1 MESIEKAEMAPA
13 VWSQGREKEGKEEL
27 GSLYS
32 EVILTRE
39 VRLRNMNS
47 SIWIVAKTTI
57 FMITLMEFPRGKFT
71 PGCKQLTGKTEG
83 YALSQGR
90 HVLGAVLM
98 PPQDRLCKRASSSPL
113 PFVQSSVPEKTS
125 KICLGFW
132 SFSESCD
139 MQNITA
145 TIPACTHSPTAMHGL
160 S

>member
-1 MESIEKAEMAPA
+1 MKEFKLLEAENNTQDQMESIEKAEMAPA

-39 VRLRNMNS
+39 VRLRNMN
-47 SIWIVAKTTI
+47 AKTTI

-71 PGCKQLTGKTEG
+71 LGCKQLTGKTEG

-98 PPQDRLCKRASSSPL
+98 PPQDRLCKRVSSSPL

-125 KICLGFW
+125 KICLGF
-132 SFSESCD
+132 
-139 MQNITA
+139 
-145 TIPACTHSPTAMHGL
+145 
-160 S
+160 

>member
-1 MESIEKAEMAPA
+1 MKEFKLLEAENNTQDQMESIEKAEMAPA

-39 VRLRNMNS
+39 VRLRNMN
-47 SIWIVAKTTI
+47 AKTTI

-98 PPQDRLCKRASSSPL
+98 PPQDRLCKRVSSSPL

-125 KICLGFW
+125 KICLGF
-132 SFSESCD
+132 
-139 MQNITA
+139 
-145 TIPACTHSPTAMHGL
+145 
-160 S
+160 

>member
-13 VWSQGREKEGKEEL
+13 VWSQEREKEGKEEL

-39 VRLRNMNS
+39 VRLRNMN
-47 SIWIVAKTTI
+47 AKTTI

-83 YALSQGR
+83 CALSQGR

-125 KICLGFW
+125 KICLGF
-132 SFSESCD
+132 
-139 MQNITA
+139 
-145 TIPACTHSPTAMHGL
+145 
-160 S
+160 

>member
-39 VRLRNMNS
+39 VRLRNMN
-47 SIWIVAKTTI
+47 AKTTI

-125 KICLGFW
+125 KICLGF
-132 SFSESCD
+132 
-139 MQNITA
+139 
-145 TIPACTHSPTAMHGL
+145 
-160 S
+160 

>member
-13 VWSQGREKEGKEEL
+13 VWSQGREKERKEEL

-39 VRLRNMNS
+39 VRLRNMN
-47 SIWIVAKTTI
+47 AKTTI

-83 YALSQGR
+83 CALSQGR

-125 KICLGFW
+125 KICLGF
-132 SFSESCD
+132 
-139 MQNITA
+139 
-145 TIPACTHSPTAMHGL
+145 
-160 S
+160 

>member
-1 MESIEKAEMAPA
+1 MKEFKLLEAENNTQDQMESIEKAEMAPA

-32 EVILTRE
+32 EGILTRE
-39 VRLRNMNS
+39 VRLRNMN
-47 SIWIVAKTTI
+47 AKTTI

-98 PPQDRLCKRASSSPL
+98 PPQDRLCKRVSSSPL

-125 KICLGFW
+125 KICLGF
-132 SFSESCD
+132 
-139 MQNITA
+139 
-145 TIPACTHSPTAMHGL
+145 
-160 S
+160 

>member
-1 MESIEKAEMAPA
+1 MKEFKLLEAENNTQDQMESIEKAEMAPA

-39 VRLRNMNS
+39 VRLRNMN
-47 SIWIVAKTTI
+47 AKTTI

-83 YALSQGR
+83 CALSQGR

-125 KICLGFW
+125 KICLGF
-132 SFSESCD
+132 
-139 MQNITA
+139 
-145 TIPACTHSPTAMHGL
+145 
-160 S
+160 

>member
-1 MESIEKAEMAPA
+1 MKEFKLLEAENNTQDQMESIEKAEMAPA

-39 VRLRNMNS
+39 VRLRNMN
-47 SIWIVAKTTI
+47 AKTTI

-125 KICLGFW
+125 KICLGF
-132 SFSESCD
+132 
-139 MQNITA
+139 
-145 TIPACTHSPTAMHGL
+145 
-160 S
+160 

>member
-39 VRLRNMNS
+39 VRLRNMN
-47 SIWIVAKTTI
+47 AKTTI

-71 PGCKQLTGKTEG
+71 LGCKQLTGKTEG

-125 KICLGFW
+125 KICLGF
-132 SFSESCD
+132 
-139 MQNITA
+139 
-145 TIPACTHSPTAMHGL
+145 
-160 S
+160 

>member
-1 MESIEKAEMAPA
+1 MKEFKLLEAENNTQDQMESIEKAEMAPA
-13 VWSQGREKEGKEEL
+13 VWSQEREKEGKEEL

-39 VRLRNMNS
+39 VRLRNMN
-47 SIWIVAKTTI
+47 AKTTI

-71 PGCKQLTGKTEG
+71 LGCKQLTGKTEG

-98 PPQDRLCKRASSSPL
+98 PPQDRLCKRVSSSPL

-125 KICLGFW
+125 KICLGF
-132 SFSESCD
+132 
-139 MQNITA
+139 
-145 TIPACTHSPTAMHGL
+145 
-160 S
+160 

>member
-1 MESIEKAEMAPA
+1 MKEFKLLEAENNTQDQMESIEKAEMAPA
-13 VWSQGREKEGKEEL
+13 VWSQEREKEGKEEL

-39 VRLRNMNS
+39 VRLRNMN
-47 SIWIVAKTTI
+47 AKTTI

-98 PPQDRLCKRASSSPL
+98 PPQDRLCKRVSSSPL

-125 KICLGFW
+125 KICLGF
-132 SFSESCD
+132 
-139 MQNITA
+139 
-145 TIPACTHSPTAMHGL
+145 
-160 S
+160 